1 MSYCLN
7 PKCPNPTDPL
17 HAHHRICRH
26 CGSVLQLQGRYR
38 VQSLLG
44 EGGFGR
50 TYQVWDEQAEIRGT
64 SAVKVLKVLSSQN
77 PKAIALFQR
86 EAEVLQRLHHPGI
99 PQVEP
104 DGYFI
109 FTGRN
114 QEFELHCLVME
125 FIAGENLEKWMSDR
139 NYCPITETQAVE
151 WLIQLVEILQQVHQ
165 HNYFHRD
172 IKPSNI
178 MRRFD
183 APDAHG
189 QEHWGQKVGQL
200 ALIDFGSVREVS
212 GTYLAKVAGGGSPV
226 TGIISPGYTPPEQA
240 NGKAVPQSDF
250 YALARTFVFLLT
262 GKEPNVFPEDAGNG
276 ELQWRSQVQHIFPPL
291 LDLLDYMMAP
301 FPGNRPQNTYLIWQQ
316 LQEIRR
322 CLSGGQ
328 FGDYS
333 RPAWRNRHRS
343 PISMPLQPAIQAT
356 ATGSLSGTYRGK
368 SYPLPPRT
376 QSFLPAW
383 VLPYQITHRHHRRS
397 RRHPLR
403 QYMPKLVMGAIAL
416 TLPVTALQLAN
427 ELNLQYLIAPT
438 AATAPSNLPTAPV
451 APSPLRLGTYPLENL
466 ITPGALTSFPL
477 EALPVSRMLSQP
489 LSDHTR
495 VPGKD
500 FVLTNTLQSHV
511 WAVNTVDLSP
521 DAKILV
527 SGSVD
532 KTVKI
537 WEVATGNLLRT
548 LSAHSQQ
555 VWSVAT
561 SPDGKMLVSAG
572 GDNQINLWEISSGE
586 QLHRISDLPAWVTA
600 VAFSPDSKTLAS
612 GLKNGMIILW
622 NVENDVTGFPKGVKR
637 QQLSGH
643 SDRVQAIAF
652 VKSHLPSPPMPSILV
667 SGSID
672 GTIQIWNL
680 ADGSILRTLQ
690 HPREQL
696 RALAVSPDGQQI
708 ASGHGDGTFN
718 LWDLNT
724 GELRLK
730 VKAHSDAVRAIAF
743 GGDGRTVITGG
754 AALDPLIR
762 VWDATTGERL
772 QVLSGHTD
780 TVHSLKLSADGQ
792 ILTSG
797 SEDNTIKIW
806 RILAP
811 HPENPE

>member
-44 EGGFGR
+44 EGGFGK
-50 TYQVWDEQAEIRGT
+50 TYKILDEQTEIRET

-114 QEFELHCLVME
+114 QDFELHCLVME

-139 NYCPITETQAVE
+139 NYRPITETQAVE

-178 MRRFD
+178 IRRFD
-183 APDAHG
+183 APDDHG
-189 QEHWGQKVGQL
+189 EEHWGKKIDQL

-276 ELQWRSQVQHIFPPL
+276 ELQWRAQVQHIFPPL

-316 LQEIRR
+316 LQEIRDY
-322 CLSGGQ
+322 LSGGQ
-328 FGDYS
+328 VGGYS
-333 RPAWRNRHRS
+333 RPAWRNHHRRS
-343 PISMPLQPAIQAT
+343 PISLPPTIQGIT
-356 ATGSLSGTYRGK
+356 TGSVSGTYRGK
-368 SYPLPPRT
+368 SYPLPPSS
-376 QSFLPAW
+376 QNFLSSW
-383 VLPYQITHRHHRRS
+383 VLPDQITHHHHRRS
-397 RRHPLR
+397 RRHSLR
-403 QYMPKLVMGAIAL
+403 QYMPKLVMGALAL

-438 AATAPSNLPTAPV
+438 GPTAST
-451 APSPLRLGTYPLENL
+451 ASITPSPLRLGSYPLENL
-466 ITPGALTSFPL
+466 IKPDPLTSFPL
-477 EALPVSRMLSQP
+477 EALPVSTMLSQP
-489 LSDHTR
+489 LRNHTT

-537 WEVATGNLLRT
+537 WEVATGTLLRT

-561 SPDGKMLVSAG
+561 SPDGKMLASAG
-572 GDNQINLWEISSGE
+572 GDNQINLWEISTGDW
-586 QLHRISDLPAWVTA
+586 LHRMSGLPAWVTA

-612 GLKNGMIILW
+612 GFKNGMIILW
-622 NVENDVTGFPKGVKR
+622 NVENDATGFPKGVKR

-643 SDRVQAIAF
+643 SHPVLAIAF
-652 VKSHLPSPPMPSILV
+652 VKSHLPSPPIPPILV

-672 GTIQIWNL
+672 GTIHIWK

-690 HPREQL
+690 YPREQL
-696 RALAVSPDGQQI
+696 RALAISPDGQQI

-754 AALDPLIR
+754 GALDSLIK
-762 VWDATTGERL
+762 VWDATTGEWL

-780 TVHSLKLSADGQ
+780 TVHSLKLSADGR

-797 SEDNTIKIW
+797 SEDNTIKVW
-806 RILAP
+806 RILSP
-811 HPENPE
+811 HPENPPENSQ